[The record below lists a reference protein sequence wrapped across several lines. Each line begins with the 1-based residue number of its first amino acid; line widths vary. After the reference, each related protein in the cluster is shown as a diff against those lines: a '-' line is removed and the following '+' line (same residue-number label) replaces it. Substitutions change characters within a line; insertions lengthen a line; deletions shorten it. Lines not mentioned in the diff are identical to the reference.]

1 MADFDLSKLKGN
13 VGGIMGSLK
22 SMISPAG
29 GTPNVDP
36 DDALGL
42 KVAQITTLTKQLID
56 AQQEHV
62 KNLSKLNEL
71 LNGLFHDVQ
80 TLREEVHGVREKK
93 AAVTPSPSPSVEKP
107 VATPV
112 EVAPSEPSSSQVD
125 EVKAVKPEKKAE

>member
-1 MADFDLSKLKGN
+1 MADFDISKLKDN
-13 VGGIMGSLK
+13 VGGIVGSLK

-42 KVAQITTLTKQLID
+42 KVAELTTLIKQMTD

-62 KNLSKLNEL
+62 KNLNKVNEL

-80 TLREEVHGVREKK
+80 TLREEVHGVRGKK
-93 AAVTPSPSPSVEKP
+93 TAETTVEKP
-107 VATPV
+107 V
-112 EVAPSEPSSSQVD
+112 E
-125 EVKAVKPEKKAE
+125 KAAKSEKKSE

>member
-1 MADFDLSKLKGN
+1 MADFDLSKLKDN

-42 KVAQITTLTKQLID
+42 KVAQLTALIKQMTD

-62 KNLSKLNEL
+62 KNLNKANEL

-80 TLREEVHGVREKK
+80 TLRDEVHGVREKK
-93 AAVTPSPSPSVEKP
+93 AAEKP
-107 VATPV
+107 TEPVA
-112 EVAPSEPSSSQVD
+112 ADKAGKKSE
-125 EVKAVKPEKKAE
+125 